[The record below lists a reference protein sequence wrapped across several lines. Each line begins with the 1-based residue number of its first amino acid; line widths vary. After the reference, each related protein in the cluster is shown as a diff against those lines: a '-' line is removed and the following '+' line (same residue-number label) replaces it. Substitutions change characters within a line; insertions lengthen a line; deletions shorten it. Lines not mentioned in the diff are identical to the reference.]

1 MGHFRQKEMIY
12 SVYAGMDQFTVA
24 EMISILFRPEL
35 KGPITFWLE
44 WNGPS
49 IPAGMDS
56 LYQQ

>member
-1 MGHFRQKEMIY
+1 MIY

-24 EMISILFRPEL
+24 EMISILFRAEL